1 MNAGGIESGE
11 QVLELK
17 NKSSKKED
25 VMNYDSD
32 DSLDYD
38 EVQHKKGWKAL
49 AIYSEEKMEK
59 LSTYLEFIDTERRKA
74 RLFKLKVGIQDLLKV
89 THRNLGITKSFTTLR
104 RGFFAK
110 KQQQKQEAA
119 HD

>member
-1 MNAGGIESGE
+1 MSSFNYVTSPKAVKRKLLDKEKSMSFMNAGGIESGE

-38 EVQHKKGWKAL
+38 EV
-49 AIYSEEKMEK
+49 
-59 LSTYLEFIDTERRKA
+59 
-74 RLFKLKVGIQDLLKV
+74 
-89 THRNLGITKSFTTLR
+89 
-104 RGFFAK
+104 
-110 KQQQKQEAA
+110 
-119 HD
+119 